1 MTWLRIDDG
10 MVDHRKW
17 AALEGDPRTWAECL
31 AVWVALGCYCAR
43 VSSDGFV
50 EDARVARLTPLG
62 AKARQRCDDLVRV
75 GLMVRE
81 EGGYRFHGWL
91 EYQPS
96 AADVTRDREAAR
108 ERQRKARDAA
118 KSHRMSRRDI
128 DRDSQSTEG
137 VSHGPPVPSRPVPS
151 QQRSD
156 PADAGS
162 ASAADARVPS
172 GVVLGAGA
180 DLTARAERARV
191 ALTEAYRSRGLVV
204 PARSLSV
211 PHSQEVIDIARTF
224 ADPADLARAIDGF
237 FADARAKTA
246 GYELRWLAARPNQ
259 YTGQARDGGRQPRPH
274 AEYHDTPMMSFGELM
289 RGDAAKGVDHG

>member
-17 AALEGDPRTWAECL
+17 AALESDPRTWSECL
-31 AVWVALGCYCAR
+31 AVWVALASYCAR

-50 EDARVARLTPLG
+50 EDARLSRLTPLG
-62 AKARQRCDDLVRV
+62 AKARGRCDDLVRV

-81 EGGYRFHGWL
+81 EGGFRFHGWL

-96 AADVTRDREAAR
+96 AAEVTRDREAAR
-108 ERQRKARDAA
+108 ERQRRAREAA

-128 DRDSQSTEG
+128 DRDSRSTEG

-156 PADAGS
+156 PPDGGS
-162 ASAADARVPS
+162 ASAARAPVAA
-172 GVVLGAGA
+172 GLGAGA
-180 DLTARAERARV
+180 DLSARAERVRH

-211 PHSQEVIDIARTF
+211 PHSQEVLDIARSF

-237 FADARAKTA
+237 FSDARAKTA
-246 GYELRWLAARPNQ
+246 GFELRWLAARPNQ

-274 AEYHDTPMMSFGELM
+274 AEYRDTPMMSFGELM
-289 RGDAAKGVDHG
+289 RGDAAKDGDNG